1 MIYKLP
7 VEMSYLMRYN
17 CLCNL
22 LRQTEAITVEK
33 LKLKS
38 DLEAIAR
45 ERLDHGETVNRLTSS
60 LKVHQPIS
68 LFMSM
73 YVNSEYTCML
83 LCIVFVRYICG
94 NCRKGCCRFFYKN
107 SYFMVVYGCDK

>member
-1 MIYKLP
+1 MIYKLL
-7 VEMSYLMRYN
+7 VETNHVMTYN
-17 CLCNL
+17 RLCNL

-60 LKVHQPIS
+60 LKVHQYS
-68 LFMSM
+68 CL
-73 YVNSEYTCML
+73 CM
-83 LCIVFVRYICG
+83 
-94 NCRKGCCRFFYKN
+94 
-107 SYFMVVYGCDK
+107 

>member
-7 VEMSYLMRYN
+7 VETSYLMRYN
-17 CLCNL
+17 RLCNL

-60 LKVHQPIS
+60 LKVHQ
-68 LFMSM
+68 
-73 YVNSEYTCML
+73 YHNSCLCM
-83 LCIVFVRYICG
+83 
-94 NCRKGCCRFFYKN
+94 
-107 SYFMVVYGCDK
+107 